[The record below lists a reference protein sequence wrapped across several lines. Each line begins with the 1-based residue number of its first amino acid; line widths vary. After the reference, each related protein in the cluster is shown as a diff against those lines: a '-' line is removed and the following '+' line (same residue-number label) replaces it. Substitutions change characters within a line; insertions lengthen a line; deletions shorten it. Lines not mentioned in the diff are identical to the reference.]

1 MAGSSRS
8 HLIISILIETKN
20 RATGKVAVGKLSLVD
35 LAGSERAGKTGA
47 VCHRPSSSPPPC
59 PGDPSLCV
67 CVCVCVC
74 ACLRVRVKIMGLL
87 IIKN

>member
-20 RATGKVAVGKLSLVD
+20 HATGKVAVGKLSLVD

-47 VCHRPSSSPPPC
+47 VCHR
-59 PGDPSLCV
+59 
-67 CVCVCVC
+67 
-74 ACLRVRVKIMGLL
+74 
-87 IIKN
+87 